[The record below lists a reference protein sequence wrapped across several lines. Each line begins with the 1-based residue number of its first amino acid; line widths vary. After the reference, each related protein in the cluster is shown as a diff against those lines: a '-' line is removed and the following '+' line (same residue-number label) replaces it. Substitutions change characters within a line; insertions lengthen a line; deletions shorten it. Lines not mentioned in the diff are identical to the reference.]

1 MLASGALL
9 VMAGECLRE
18 YASARSDKCDRRC
31 DCCTRMSGF
40 RPGYSARLAAR
51 TGSPAQV
58 IYVSVHCRYR
68 LTLILQ
74 FVRPAVLLV
83 ITPWYICLP
92 YSGTILAQQVIA
104 LHTEL
109 QRPKPL

>member
-1 MLASGALL
+1 LFAHRVDNLF
-9 VMAGECLRE
+9 E
-18 YASARSDKCDRRC
+18 Y
-31 DCCTRMSGF
+31 
-40 RPGYSARLAAR
+40 LAAE
-51 TGSPAQV
+51 V

-68 LTLILQ
+68 VGLYYNLFDL
-74 FVRPAVLLV
+74 PS
-83 ITPWYICLP
+83 CLP